1 MDEMVGWLHR
11 FNGPEL
17 EETPGG
23 GEGQGNLV
31 CCSPQG
37 WKESGTTEPL
47 N

>member
-1 MDEMVGWLHR
+1 MTEDEKGGWHHR

-31 CCSPQG
+31 CCSP
-37 WKESGTTEPL
+37 WSCKELDMTW
-47 N
+47 